1 MSHWLIKKF
10 VKNWEDAHE
19 PEVRTNY
26 AKLAGTVGIFTNFLL
41 CVMKIAIGWL
51 ASSIAIIADGVNNLT
66 DASSSIMTLVGFK
79 LASQPEDSEHPFG
92 HARIEYL
99 TGVLI
104 SVVILIVGIM
114 LLKSSVLKVIH
125 PEEQTYD
132 AVTILVLV
140 ISILVKLWQCFF
152 YRGIGKTINSL
163 TVMAASAD
171 SRNDV
176 ITTSVVLIG
185 VIINK
190 LMGYNLDGL
199 LGCGVAIFIIIS
211 GVQLVMETMSPLLGE
226 APDPEL
232 VNQIIRM
239 AKSHPGVHGI
249 HDLMVHNYGPGRIFA
264 SAHIEVDCEADM
276 MESHDTID
284 NIEREVSSALGIN
297 FVIHMDPV
305 KLHDP
310 IIDELKVEVARA
322 LKDMDGVISFH
333 DLRIVPGP
341 THTNVVFDVVVG
353 PDCKISQEE
362 ITAHVERHL
371 RRIDP
376 HYFVVITFD
385 KAYTHITEA

>member
-132 AVTILVLV
+132 AVTILVLI
-140 ISILVKLWQCFF
+140 ISVLVKLWQCFF

-190 LMGYNLDGL
+190 LM
-199 LGCGVAIFIIIS
+199 
-211 GVQLVMETMSPLLGE
+211 
-226 APDPEL
+226 
-232 VNQIIRM
+232 R
-239 AKSHPGVHGI
+239 
-249 HDLMVHNYGPGRIFA
+249 
-264 SAHIEVDCEADM
+264 
-276 MESHDTID
+276 
-284 NIEREVSSALGIN
+284 
-297 FVIHMDPV
+297 
-305 KLHDP
+305 
-310 IIDELKVEVARA
+310 RA
-322 LKDMDGVISFH
+322 
-333 DLRIVPGP
+333 
-341 THTNVVFDVVVG
+341 
-353 PDCKISQEE
+353 
-362 ITAHVERHL
+362 
-371 RRIDP
+371 
-376 HYFVVITFD
+376 
-385 KAYTHITEA
+385 